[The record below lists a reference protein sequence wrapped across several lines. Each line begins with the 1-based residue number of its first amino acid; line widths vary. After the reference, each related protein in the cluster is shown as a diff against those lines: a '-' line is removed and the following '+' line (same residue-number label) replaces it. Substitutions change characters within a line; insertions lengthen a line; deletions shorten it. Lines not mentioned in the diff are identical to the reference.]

1 LVLEDMVLQ
10 EVVEDIEQ
18 MVLAHNQ
25 TPTNSLFLQQTVV
38 ILYLV
43 H

>member
-1 LVLEDMVLQ
+1 LVLEDMEHPQ
-10 EVVEDIEQ
+10 VVADIEQ

-25 TPTNSLFLQQTVV
+25 TSINSLFLQQMVV
-38 ILYLV
+38 ILYLA